1 MEKVQFMKYCLYYRA
16 KIKKELCWLVTSTLR
31 YSEHLA
37 FDRCYDKE
45 NSVFEFFVAP
55 DFKNVFL
62 SVMAKFEKH
71 GISSDLEQM
80 PNRLMDPNEEV

>member
-1 MEKVQFMKYCLYYRA
+1 MKYCLYYRA

-45 NSVFEFFVAP
+45 QSIFEFFVAP
-55 DFKNVFL
+55 DLEKVFL
-62 SVMAKFEKH
+62 SIMAKFEKH
-71 GISSDLEQM
+71 GIMSEIQSL
-80 PNRLMDPNEEV
+80 PNRLLDENEVV

>member
-1 MEKVQFMKYCLYYRA
+1 MKYCLYYRA

-45 NSVFEFFVAP
+45 NSIFEFFVAP
-55 DFKNVFL
+55 DLNSVFL
-62 SVMAKFEKH
+62 SIMAKFEKH
-71 GISSDLEQM
+71 GIASECQQI
-80 PNRLMDPNEEV
+80 PNRLLDPNEVV

>member
-37 FDRCYDKE
+37 FDRCYDKQ
-45 NSVFEFFVAP
+45 NSIFEFFVAP
-55 DFKNVFL
+55 DLQNVFV
-62 SVMAKFEKH
+62 SIMEKFEKH
-71 GISSDLEQM
+71 GISSELEQL
-80 PNRLMDPNEEV
+80 PNRLMNDREVV

>member
-1 MEKVQFMKYCLYYRA
+1 MKYCLYYRA

-45 NSVFEFFVAP
+45 NSIFEFFVAP
-55 DFKNVFL
+55 DFQDVFL
-62 SVMAKFEKH
+62 SIMEKFEKN
-71 GISSDLEQM
+71 GISSCLEQM
-80 PNRLMDPNEEV
+80 PNRLLDENELV

>member
-1 MEKVQFMKYCLYYRA
+1 MKLCLYYRA

-45 NSVFEFFVAP
+45 QSIFEFFVAP
-55 DFKNVFL
+55 DLEHVFL
-62 SVMAKFEKH
+62 GVMQKFEKH
-71 GISSDLEQM
+71 GISSELTAM
-80 PNRLMDPNEEV
+80 PNRLADPNEVV

>member
-1 MEKVQFMKYCLYYRA
+1 MKYCLYYQA

-45 NSVFEFFVAP
+45 NSIFEFFVAP
-55 DFKNVFL
+55 DFQDVFL
-62 SVMAKFEKH
+62 SIMAKFEKH
-71 GISSDLEQM
+71 GIATEVVSL
-80 PNRLMDPNEEV
+80 PNRLLDPREEV